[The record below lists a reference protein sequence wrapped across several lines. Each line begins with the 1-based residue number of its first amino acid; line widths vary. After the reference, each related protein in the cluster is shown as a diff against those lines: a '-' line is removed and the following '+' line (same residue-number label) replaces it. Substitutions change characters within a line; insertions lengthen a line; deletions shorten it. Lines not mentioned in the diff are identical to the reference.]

1 MFTDPVLSPPPP
13 TPQDP
18 AMMVLHYYQRPGAE
32 SVPVSLLRSAQ
43 AVLGGVR
50 ALHRELCY
58 NVSWTGTGGLPRETQ
73 LLHWLF
79 GCPLESGD
87 VATESFLRPAPTDLL
102 IEIGPRL
109 NFSTA
114 FSTNV
119 VSVCRAAGLGCVDRV
134 ERSHRY
140 LLQCAKRPTS
150 PEEDALV
157 AVLSDRMT
165 EQRYKEPIHSFT
177 VAACS
182 APTWDVDVLAGGRT
196 ALERASQEL
205 GLAFDSWDLD
215 FYTDLFKRFGR
226 NPTSVECFDLAQSNS
241 EHSRHWFFKGRLL
254 VDGKEIGESLFES
267 IMRTQ
272 ESSNP
277 NNIIKFSDNSSAIQ
291 GRAVCSLW
299 PRDPSRPSRFE
310 KRTSTRHVI
319 FTAETHNFP
328 TGVAPFSGATTGTG
342 GRIRDV
348 QCTGRGAHVI
358 AGTAGYSFG
367 NLHIP
372 GYPLPWEDPALPY
385 PQNYAHPLQVAIR
398 ASDGAS
404 DYGNKF
410 GEPVLA
416 GFARSFG
423 QRLPNGQRREWIK
436 PIMFSGGIGAMEDI
450 HMRKEPPKPGML
462 VVKVGGPVYRIGVGG
477 SSASS
482 IQVQGDN
489 ASELDFGAVQR
500 GDPEMEQKMNRVLR
514 GCVERGKA
522 NPICSL
528 HDQGAGGNGNVL
540 KELSDPAGAVIY
552 ASRFQ
557 LGDPTLSVLEIWGAE
572 YQESNALLLR
582 PTDTALLQC
591 LGQRERCPVDV
602 VGTIT
607 GDGRIV
613 LVDDLEAPVTDV
625 VPVKPSGKKR
635 PIDLQL
641 EDVLGKMPQKEFVLS
656 RHSPALRCLCLPPGL
671 SVGDALERVLRL
683 PAVAS
688 KRYLTNKVDR
698 SVTGLVAQQQCVG
711 PLHTPLADVAVV
723 ALSPFEMVGAATAL
737 GEQPLKGLID
747 PGAGARLAVGEALT
761 NLVFARVTDLRDV
774 KCSGNWM
781 WAAKQAGEG
790 AALVDACGAMCKVMA
805 QLGVAVDGGKDS
817 LSMAARVGTD
827 IVMAPGTLVVSAY
840 AVCPDITATVTPDLK
855 CPDGKGALLYVELC
869 PDRHRLGGSAL
880 AQCYSQLGDCC
891 PDLENADTLAA
902 CFRLTQQLLQESVVS
917 AGHDVSDGGLVTC
930 LLEMAFAGNCGLQ
943 AELVAPGANALEV
956 LFAEEL
962 GLVLEVPCAVAGD
975 VCRRYEEAGVRCL
988 PIGHTGPLGPQ
999 SLVRLRVNGQEEL
1012 ARPVGELRAIWEAT
1026 SFQLERLQASPHCVE
1041 QEERGLALRQ
1051 GPTFTL
1057 TFDPEVK
1064 PPCGRGG
1071 PRVAIL
1077 REEGSNGDREMVA
1090 AFVMAGF
1097 QAWDVTMQDL
1107 CAGEVTLEPFQG
1119 LVFVGGF
1126 SYADVLG
1133 SAKGWAA
1140 SVTFNP
1146 QARAQFEAFRRRRN
1160 TFSLGICNGCQL
1172 MALLGWVGGE
1182 SPQSDPT
1189 GEWGWGEGPVGGLEG
1204 LGRCGAVRPG
1214 VPAVML
1220 RGMAGSTLGIWV
1232 AHGEGRMRFRS
1243 PEVLAAVTSGGLA
1256 PLRYVD
1262 DQGQP
1267 TQEYPLNPNGSPLG
1281 IAGLCSPDGRHL
1293 AMMPHPERCV
1303 LPWQWAWMPP
1313 AWRHTMEVSPWL
1325 RMFQNAC
1332 EWCLRHPKGES

>member
-1 MFTDPVLSPPPP
+1 M
-13 TPQDP
+13 
-18 AMMVLHYYQRPGAE
+18 AVLHYYQRPGAE
-32 SVPVSLLRSAQ
+32 SVPASLLRSAQ

-58 NVSWTGTGGLPRETQ
+58 NVSWTGVSPPSPQETQ

-87 VATESFLRPAPTDLL
+87 VAADSFLRPTPTDLL
-102 IEIGPRL
+102 MEIGPRL
-109 NFSTA
+109 SFSTP

-119 VSVCRAAGLGCVDRV
+119 VSVCRAVGLGCVDRV

-140 LLQCAKRPTS
+140 LLQCARCPT
-150 PEEDALV
+150 PAEEAALE

-165 EQRYKEPIHSFT
+165 EQRYQEPIRSFA
-177 VAACS
+177 VAARP
-182 APTWDVDVLAGGRT
+182 APTWQVDVLGGGRT

-215 FYTDLFKRFGR
+215 FYTELFKRFGR

-254 VDGKEIGESLFES
+254 VDGKELAESLFAS

-277 NNIIKFSDNSSAIQ
+277 NNVIKFSDNS
-291 GRAVCSLW
+291 RCLW
-299 PRDPSRPSRFE
+299 DPHPWGGCPLALTPISSP
-310 KRTSTRHVI
+310 
-319 FTAETHNFP
+319 
-328 TGVAPFSGATTGTG
+328 GVAPFSGATTGTG

-372 GYPLPWEDPALPY
+372 GYALPWEDPALPY
-385 PQNYAHPLQVAIR
+385 PQEYAHPLQVALR

-416 GFARSFG
+416 GFSRSFG
-423 QRLPNGQRREWIK
+423 QRLPDGQRREWIK

-450 HMRKEPPKPGML
+450 HVRKEPPEPGMQ

-514 GCVERGKA
+514 GCVERGKT

-582 PTDTALLQC
+582 PTDAELLQR
-591 LGQRERCPVDV
+591 LGQRERCPVDI

-607 GDGRIV
+607 GDGQVR
-613 LVDDLEAPVTDV
+613 
-625 VPVKPSGKKR
+625 VPGHR
-635 PIDLQL
+635 AGLQ
-641 EDVLGKMPQKEFVLS
+641 GSCRLS
-656 RHSPALRCLCLPPGL
+656 RVPLWQ
-671 SVGDALERVLRL
+671 
-683 PAVAS
+683 
-688 KRYLTNKVDR
+688 VDR

-723 ALSPFEMVGAATAL
+723 ALSPFETVGAATAL

-790 AALVDACGAMCKVMA
+790 AALVDACGAMCDVMA

-827 IVMAPGTLVVSAY
+827 IVMAPGTLVISAY

-855 CPDGKGALLYVELC
+855 CPDGK
-869 PDRHRLGGSAL
+869 
-880 AQCYSQLGDCC
+880 
-891 PDLENADTLAA
+891 
-902 CFRLTQQLLQESVVS
+902 ESVLS

-943 AELVAPGANALEV
+943 VELVAPGA
-956 LFAEEL
+956 
-962 GLVLEVPCAVAGD
+962 
-975 VCRRYEEAGVRCL
+975 
-988 PIGHTGPLGPQ
+988 
-999 SLVRLRVNGQEEL
+999 S
-1012 ARPVGELRAIWEAT
+1012 
-1026 SFQLERLQASPHCVE
+1026 
-1041 QEERGLALRQ
+1041 
-1051 GPTFTL
+1051 
-1057 TFDPEVK
+1057 
-1064 PPCGRGG
+1064 
-1071 PRVAIL
+1071 
-1077 REEGSNGDREMVA
+1077 
-1090 AFVMAGF
+1090 
-1097 QAWDVTMQDL
+1097 
-1107 CAGEVTLEPFQG
+1107 
-1119 LVFVGGF
+1119 
-1126 SYADVLG
+1126 
-1133 SAKGWAA
+1133 
-1140 SVTFNP
+1140 
-1146 QARAQFEAFRRRRN
+1146 
-1160 TFSLGICNGCQL
+1160 
-1172 MALLGWVGGE
+1172 
-1182 SPQSDPT
+1182 
-1189 GEWGWGEGPVGGLEG
+1189 GEWGALPRTPQSGGNWGSWLHLSAGPFSS
-1204 LGRCGAVRPG
+1204 APG
-1214 VPAVML
+1214 C
-1220 RGMAGSTLGIWV
+1220 
-1232 AHGEGRMRFRS
+1232 MRFHS
-1243 PEVLAAVTSGGLA
+1243 PKVLAAVTSGGLA

-1303 LPWQWAWMPP
+1303 LPWQWPWMPP
-1313 AWRHTMEVSPWL
+1313 AWRRTVEVSPWL

-1332 EWCLRHPKGES
+1332 EWCLRHPEGES

>member
-1 MFTDPVLSPPPP
+1 
-13 TPQDP
+13 
-18 AMMVLHYYQRPGAE
+18 AMAVLHYYQRPGAE
-32 SVPVSLLRSAQ
+32 SVLVSLLRSAQ
-43 AVLGGVR
+43 AVLGGVC

-58 NVSWTGTGGLPRETQ
+58 NVSWTGASPPSPQETQ

-119 VSVCRAAGLGCVDRV
+119 VSVCQAAGLGCIDRV

-140 LLQCAKRPTS
+140 LLQVKGHRPTP

-165 EQRYKEPIHSFT
+165 EQSYKEPIRSFA
-177 VAACS
+177 VAAHP

-196 ALERASQEL
+196 ALERASQKL

-277 NNIIKFSDNSSAIQ
+277 NNVIKFSDNSSAIR

-423 QRLPNGQRREWIK
+423 QWLPNGQRREWIK
-436 PIMFSGGIGAMEDI
+436 PIMFSGGIGTMEDI
-450 HMRKEPPKPGML
+450 HVLKEPPKPGML

-582 PTDTALLQC
+582 PTDTALLQR

-613 LVDDLEAPVTDV
+613 LVDDLEAPVTDMAR
-625 VPVKPSGKKR
+625 VKPSGKKM
-635 PIDLQL
+635 PVNLQL
-641 EDVLGKMPQKEFVLS
+641 EGVLGKMPQKEFVLS
-656 RHSPALRCLCLPPGL
+656 RHSPALRRLCLPPGL

-723 ALSPFEMVGAATAL
+723 ALSPFETVGAATAL

-761 NLVFARVTDLRDV
+761 NLVFANVTDLRDV

-790 AALVDACGAMCKVMA
+790 AALVDACGAMCEVMA

-840 AVCPDITATVTPDLK
+840 AVCPDIMATVTPDLK

-880 AQCYSQLGDCC
+880 AQCYSQLGDRC

-902 CFRLTQQLLQESVVS
+902 CFRLTQQLLQESVVN

-943 AELVAPGANALEV
+943 AELVAPGASGEWGALPRTPKPG
-956 LFAEEL
+956 AS
-962 GLVLEVPCAVAGD
+962 
-975 VCRRYEEAGVRCL
+975 VRL
-988 PIGHTGPLGPQ
+988 SPRATPLRAPQ
-999 SLVRLRVNGQEEL
+999 VRLRVNGQEEL
-1012 ARPVGELRAIWEAT
+1012 ARPVGELRALWEAT

-1057 TFDPEVK
+1057 TFDPEVNGGASS
-1064 PPCGRGG
+1064 PPG

-1090 AFVMAGF
+1090 AFTMAGF

-1107 CAGEVTLEPFQG
+1107 FTGEVTLESFRG

-1146 QARAQFEAFRRRRN
+1146 RARAQFEAFRRRRN
-1160 TFSLGICNGCQL
+1160 TFSLGVCNGCQL

-1182 SPQSDPT
+1182 SPQS
-1189 GEWGWGEGPVGGLEG
+1189 
-1204 LGRCGAVRPG
+1204 GAVRPG
-1214 VPAVML
+1214 VLLTPNDSGRFESRFVALAIEESLAVML
-1220 RGMAGSTLGIWV
+1220 QGMAGSTLGIWV

-1313 AWRHTMEVSPWL
+1313 AWCRTMEVSPWL

-1332 EWCLRHPKGES
+1332 EWCLRHPEGES

>member
-58 NVSWTGTGGLPRETQ
+58 NVSWTGASPPNPQETQ

-328 TGVAPFSGATTGTG
+328 TGQCG
-342 GRIRDV
+342 GRGLCVLAPPDRL
-348 QCTGRGAHVI
+348 
-358 AGTAGYSFG
+358 S
-367 NLHIP
+367 LPP

-528 HDQGAGGNGNVL
+528 HDQGAGGNG
-540 KELSDPAGAVIY
+540 EGGGGRAWGGAV
-552 ASRFQ
+552 

-711 PLHTPLADVAVV
+711 PLHTPL
-723 ALSPFEMVGAATAL
+723 MVGAATAL

-962 GLVLEVPCAVAGD
+962 GLVLEVPL
-975 VCRRYEEAGVRCL
+975 RCL

-1057 TFDPEVK
+1057 TFDPE
-1064 PPCGRGG
+1064 PG

-1182 SPQSDPT
+1182 SPQN
-1189 GEWGWGEGPVGGLEG
+1189 LE
-1204 LGRCGAVRPG
+1204 GRCGAVRPG
-1214 VPAVML
+1214 VLLTPNDSGRFESRFVALTIEESPAVML

>member
-1 MFTDPVLSPPPP
+1 M
-13 TPQDP
+13 
-18 AMMVLHYYQRPGAE
+18 AVLHYYQRPGAE
-32 SVPVSLLRSAQ
+32 SVPASLLRSAQ

-58 NVSWTGTGGLPRETQ
+58 NVSWTGVSPPSPQETQ

-87 VATESFLRPAPTDLL
+87 VAADSFLRPTPTDLL
-102 IEIGPRL
+102 MEIGPRL
-109 NFSTA
+109 SFSTP

-119 VSVCRAAGLGCVDRV
+119 VSVCRAVGLGCVDRV

-140 LLQCAKRPTS
+140 LLQCARCPT
-150 PEEDALV
+150 PAEEAALE

-165 EQRYKEPIHSFT
+165 EQRYQEPIRSFA
-177 VAACS
+177 VAARP
-182 APTWDVDVLAGGRT
+182 APTWQVDVLGGGRT

-215 FYTDLFKRFGR
+215 FYTELFKRFGR

-254 VDGKEIGESLFES
+254 VDGKELAESLFAS

-277 NNIIKFSDNSSAIQ
+277 NNVIKFSDNSSA
-291 GRAVCSLW
+291 GRGHRARG
-299 PRDPSRPSRFE
+299 PRIHSPHAPPQSWLHLYSGGCPLALTPIS
-310 KRTSTRHVI
+310 S
-319 FTAETHNFP
+319 P
-328 TGVAPFSGATTGTG
+328 GVAPFSGATTGTG

-372 GYPLPWEDPALPY
+372 GYALPWEDPALPY
-385 PQNYAHPLQVAIR
+385 PQEYAHPLQVALR

-416 GFARSFG
+416 GFSRSFG
-423 QRLPNGQRREWIK
+423 QRLPDGQRREWIK

-450 HMRKEPPKPGML
+450 HVRKEPPEPGMQ

-514 GCVERGKA
+514 GCVERGKT

-582 PTDTALLQC
+582 PTDAELLQR
-591 LGQRERCPVDV
+591 LGQRERCPVDI

-607 GDGRIV
+607 GDGQVRVPGHRAGLSPAMGGCGGTGRISTTSHP
-613 LVDDLEAPVTDV
+613 APPRPHVSAE
-625 VPVKPSGKKR
+625 VPWGVMPPPAPALCPPS
-635 PIDLQL
+635 LQ
-641 EDVLGKMPQKEFVLS
+641 GSCRLS
-656 RHSPALRCLCLPPGL
+656 RVPLWQ
-671 SVGDALERVLRL
+671 
-683 PAVAS
+683 
-688 KRYLTNKVDR
+688 VDR

-723 ALSPFEMVGAATAL
+723 ALSPFETVGAATAL

-790 AALVDACGAMCKVMA
+790 AALVDACGAMCDVMA

-827 IVMAPGTLVVSAY
+827 IVMAPGTLVISAY

-855 CPDGKGALLYVELC
+855 CPDGK
-869 PDRHRLGGSAL
+869 
-880 AQCYSQLGDCC
+880 
-891 PDLENADTLAA
+891 
-902 CFRLTQQLLQESVVS
+902 ESVLS

-943 AELVAPGANALEV
+943 VELVAPGA
-956 LFAEEL
+956 
-962 GLVLEVPCAVAGD
+962 
-975 VCRRYEEAGVRCL
+975 
-988 PIGHTGPLGPQ
+988 
-999 SLVRLRVNGQEEL
+999 S
-1012 ARPVGELRAIWEAT
+1012 
-1026 SFQLERLQASPHCVE
+1026 
-1041 QEERGLALRQ
+1041 
-1051 GPTFTL
+1051 
-1057 TFDPEVK
+1057 
-1064 PPCGRGG
+1064 
-1071 PRVAIL
+1071 
-1077 REEGSNGDREMVA
+1077 
-1090 AFVMAGF
+1090 
-1097 QAWDVTMQDL
+1097 
-1107 CAGEVTLEPFQG
+1107 
-1119 LVFVGGF
+1119 
-1126 SYADVLG
+1126 
-1133 SAKGWAA
+1133 
-1140 SVTFNP
+1140 
-1146 QARAQFEAFRRRRN
+1146 
-1160 TFSLGICNGCQL
+1160 
-1172 MALLGWVGGE
+1172 
-1182 SPQSDPT
+1182 
-1189 GEWGWGEGPVGGLEG
+1189 GEWGALPRTPQSGGNWGPPHPTPEAAESQHWVRGPCIHSPCAPSYFTNMMACSGGCPTGGSARLSPFSS
-1204 LGRCGAVRPG
+1204 APG
-1214 VPAVML
+1214 C
-1220 RGMAGSTLGIWV
+1220 
-1232 AHGEGRMRFRS
+1232 MRFHS
-1243 PEVLAAVTSGGLA
+1243 PKVLAAVTSGGLA

-1303 LPWQWAWMPP
+1303 LPWQWPWMPP
-1313 AWRHTMEVSPWL
+1313 AWRRTVEVSPWL

-1332 EWCLRHPKGES
+1332 EWCLRHPEGES